1 MVNREKGKKQRK
13 SSNGELKEKLAVIG
27 NKLERV
33 LIPQRL
39 GAESDRRKKDVGQ
52 TSWNCH

>member
-52 TSWNCH
+52 TS